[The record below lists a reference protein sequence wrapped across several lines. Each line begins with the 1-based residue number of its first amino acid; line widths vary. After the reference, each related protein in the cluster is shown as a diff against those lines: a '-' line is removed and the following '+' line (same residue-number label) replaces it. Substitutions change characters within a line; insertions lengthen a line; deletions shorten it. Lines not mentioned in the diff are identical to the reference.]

1 MGTNVYAIRKKWQYS
16 DFEDKISELCKN
28 HDLDG
33 LISYTDKIKQKMEYE
48 EVHIGKRSCGWKFIF
63 NHNNWKYYGA
73 DKDSIMEFLKSCD
86 SLENEYGDELT
97 PEQFWREYVEDF
109 KDGFGGKEY
118 AQDQIDKAIAKERGE
133 IEDKFGFIPTVSQAR
148 NEYNVAECRN
158 FYEEKYDKEGN
169 LLDYSKMDYRFSD
182 STEFC

>member
-16 DFEDKISELCKN
+16 DFEDKLSELCKN

-33 LISYTDKIKQKMEYE
+33 LISCVDKIKEKMQYE
-48 EVHIGKRSCGWKFIF
+48 EIHIGKRSGGWKFLF

-73 DKDSIMEFLKSCD
+73 DKESIMEFLRSCD

-97 PEQFWREYVEDF
+97 PEQFWKEYVEDC
-109 KDGFGGKEY
+109 KNGITGKEY
-118 AQDQIDKAIAKERGE
+118 AQSEIDRAIAKENGE
-133 IEDKFGFIPTVSQAR
+133 IEDRFNFIQTVHGAR
-148 NEYNVAECRN
+148 CSYSMAANHN
-158 FYEEKYDKEGN
+158 FYEASTDNNGN
-169 LLDYSKMDYRFSD
+169 PLDYSTMDYRFSD

>member
-1 MGTNVYAIRKKWQYS
+1 MGTNVYAIRKKWRYS
-16 DFEDKISELCKN
+16 DFEDKLSELCKN

-48 EVHIGKRSCGWKFIF
+48 KVHIGKRSGGWKFLF
-63 NHNNWKYYGA
+63 NHNNWKYYDA
-73 DKDSIMEFLKSCD
+73 TRESINEFLMSCD
-86 SLENEYGDELT
+86 SIVNEYGDELT
-97 PEQFWREYVEDF
+97 VEQFWKEYVEDF
-109 KDGFGGKEY
+109 KEGFGGKEY
-118 AQDQIDKAIAKERGE
+118 AQSEINRAIAKEKGE
-133 IEDKFGFIPTVSQAR
+133 IEDKFGFISTVSQAMHD
-148 NEYNVAECRN
+148 YDMAKCRN

>member
-16 DFEDKISELCKN
+16 DFEDKLSELCKN

-48 EVHIGKRSCGWKFIF
+48 EVHIGKRSGGWKFLF
-63 NHNNWKYYGA
+63 NHNNWKYYGT
-73 DKDSIMEFLKSCD
+73 DKESIMEFLKSCD

-97 PEQFWREYVEDF
+97 PEQFWKEYVEDF

-118 AQDQIDKAIAKERGE
+118 AQSEIDRAIAKEKGE
-133 IEDKFGFIPTVSQAR
+133 IEDKFNFILTVSQAKQWYH
-148 NEYNVAECRN
+148 EAEQRN
-158 FYEEKYDKEGN
+158 FYEEQFDKDGN
-169 LLDYSKMDYRFSD
+169 SLDYSKMDYRFSD